1 MSRSLPPT
9 HHPLAAHSL
18 ADIARRLGRDRVQ
31 ALGLIKRFELPSFPG
46 SGYPASYL
54 SFLQTLVFLRLAQVS
69 EERLLELWAL
79 ERKLMTLLH
88 ADTLGSPT
96 WMLDG
101 HLHKGGDERRL
112 FLSRFDLGADLDM
125 ASLQPGLNFSAP
137 SAELF
142 AGKDMGEDALRVLRA
157 YLELLAP
164 VRSALREQA
173 GVLQAAARW
182 ARATAP

>member
-1 MSRSLPPT
+1 MRSSPATATRASL
-9 HHPLAAHSL
+9 SL

-31 ALGLIKRFELPSFPG
+31 ALGLIKRFELPSFAAA
-46 SGYPASYL
+46 GYPLSYL
-54 SFLQTLVFLRLAQVS
+54 SFLQAIVFLRLAQIS
-69 EERLLELWAL
+69 EDRLLELWSL

-101 HLHKGGDERRL
+101 HLHKGGDSQRL
-112 FLSRFDLGADLDM
+112 FLSRFDLGADLGM

-137 SAELF
+137 ATELF
-142 AGKDMGEDALRVLRA
+142 AGKDMGEDALRILRA
-157 YLELLAP
+157 YLELLEP

-173 GVLQAAARW
+173 AILHAAARW
-182 ARATAP
+182 ARASAP